1 MADILIVDDEQAT
14 LNLLGRVV
22 TLLGHHPVPASSGPQ
37 AIEIVGASPPDIVLL
52 DLMMPEM
59 DGYTTLRQIRALKT
73 GRQLP
78 IIVITA
84 SQELDLETRVAA
96 AGGDEVLKKPINMDM
111 INLAIHRHSPVRSA
125 ASSASGSRISLP
137 AA

>member
-1 MADILIVDDEQAT
+1 MADVLIVDDEQAT

-22 TLLGHHPVPASSGPQ
+22 TLLGHNPVPASSGQ
-37 AIEIVGASPPDIVLL
+37 EAVEIVQTSPPDLVLL

-59 DGYTTLRQIRALKT
+59 DGYTTMRQIRALKI
-73 GRQLP
+73 GRELP
-78 IIVITA
+78 IIVVTA
-84 SQELDLETRVAA
+84 SQELDLDCRVAA

-111 INLAIHRHSPVRSA
+111 INLAIHRHSRARSA
-125 ASSASGSRISLP
+125 AGSVSRPPFSLH